1 MKNISIIGIGKLGLC
16 FALTLEKSGYTV
28 LGVDINQSYVDLINN
43 KQLSSSEAGVEELL
57 SKCVNF
63 RATTSIGEAVEH
75 SDLLFVIVATPSL
88 PNGRYDH
95 SQVDGVVEKLKQLG
109 RQQTQK
115 HFVVCCTTMPG
126 YCDSITRQ
134 LNELNYT
141 VSYNPEF
148 IAQGTI
154 LRDQANPDM
163 VLIGEANK
171 EVGDMIQSVYER
183 HTLNQP
189 RYARMS
195 PLEAEITKLS
205 LNCFLT
211 TKIAYA
217 NMVGDIVRSV
227 GGNPDTVLSAIGSD
241 SRIGNKYLRYGYGY
255 GGPCCEYSQLVQT
268 NKGLKPIGEIQVGD
282 KVLTHKGRYRT
293 VTHTYERPFEGIMF
307 KLTARGNNNFS
318 AAFTAGHP
326 IYLNQKNEF
335 DFLPV
340 EELSTDSKLALPK
353 INLEYQPPFQIKYQ
367 QKRPTAQEVSITV
380 TPELMKLFGLFL
392 SEGCVSN
399 SNKNRKEDRI
409 IFTFSEKEMDYALF
423 VKEMFQ
429 KYFNRKVMIKNK
441 KGQNSIAVVSKNIP
455 FAKWLLEKFGK
466 GAKNK
471 KVPYEWLGLPDEFL
485 HELLKGIWYGDGSKS
500 DGIYTLGLVSRE
512 LINFVRLSL
521 LRFGIAHTIRKV
533 NEKIDKNNVRHKE
546 SYYIRVSNPLHIKKL
561 SNILTEMQINRD
573 NFSERKSI
581 WVSNDHMIFSIKNI
595 EQYQFKGN
603 VYNLEVE
610 EDHSYMLESC
620 VAHNCFPRDN
630 RALAIF
636 ASDINMPAK
645 ISEATDLSN
654 KLHLEQQ
661 VRMYMK
667 TNQNK
672 EEQIIFDYVS
682 YKPESTMLLESQQL
696 AFAVALAEQGYNIL
710 IHEREE
716 VIEELR
722 NKYKNLFSYKINNKI

>member
-1 MKNISIIGIGKLGLC
+1 MKNVSIIGIGKLGLC
-16 FALTLEKSGYTV
+16 FALTLEKSGYGV
-28 LGVDINQSYVDLINN
+28 VGVDINQTYVNLING
-43 KQLSSSEAGVEELL
+43 KQLSSSEAGVEDLL
-57 SKCVNF
+57 NKSKNF
-63 RATTSIGEAVEH
+63 RATTSISEAVEY
-75 SDLLFVIVATPSL
+75 SDMLFIIVATPSL

-95 SQVDGVVEKLKQLG
+95 SQVDGVVENLKQIG
-109 RQQTQK
+109 KQKRQK
-115 HFVVCCTTMPG
+115 HFIVCCTTMPG
-126 YCDSITRQ
+126 YCDSITQQ
-134 LNELNYT
+134 LNDLNYT

-171 EVGDMIQSVYER
+171 EVGDMIQSVYEK

-217 NMVGDIVRSV
+217 NMIGDIVKSV
-227 GGNPDTVLSAIGSD
+227 GGNPDAVLSAIGSD

-268 NKGLKPIGEIQVGD
+268 DKGLKQIGDIQVGD

-293 VTHTYERPFEGIMF
+293 VTHTYERPYEGTMF
-307 KLTARGNNNFS
+307 KLTARGNNNFTAS
-318 AAFTAGHP
+318 FTAGHP

-340 EELSTDSKLALPK
+340 EELSVGNKLALPK
-353 INLEYQPPFQIKYQ
+353 INIEYQPPFQIKYQ
-367 QKRPTAQEVSITV
+367 QKRPTAQEISITT

-533 NEKIDKNNVRHKE
+533 NEKTDKNNVRHKE
-546 SYYIRVSNPLHIKKL
+546 SYHIRVSNPLHIKKL

-581 WVSNDHMIFSIKNI
+581 WVSNEHMIFSIKNI
-595 EQYQFKGN
+595 EQYQFSGN

-636 ASDINMPAK
+636 ANDINMPAK
-645 ISEATDLSN
+645 ISEATDVSN

-667 TNQNK
+667 YNQSK
-672 EEQIIFDYVS
+672 EEQIVFDCVS

-696 AFAVALAEQGYNIL
+696 AFAVELAKQGYNVL
-710 IHEREE
+710 INERKE
-716 VIEELR
+716 VIEEIKANYGKLF
-722 NKYKNLFSYKINNKI
+722 KYIERS